1 VLMFGTYSPDGA
13 LELDHCL
20 CMAAEDGAGGP
31 RFDIDEFDRMRP
43 PYGNRPASIVA
54 VSGVLMPLCL
64 WLELGVCRLG
74 DPSLPMDPVRLEPI
88 CVEGLFVVLE
98 SESAMIVF
106 VGERWFSAFA
116 SAWPLTMLNS
126 ITFDLMSS

>member
-1 VLMFGTYSPDGA
+1 MLMFGTYSPEDV

-20 CMAAEDGAGGP
+20 CIAAEDGAGGP
-31 RFDIDEFDRMRP
+31 RFDTDEFDRMRP
-43 PYGNRPASIVA
+43 PYGNRPASIVE

-64 WLELGVCRLG
+64 WLELGVCKFG
-74 DPSLPMDPVRLEPI
+74 DPSLSMEPARLEPI
-88 CVEGLFVVLE
+88 CVEGLLAVPE

-116 SAWPLTMLNS
+116 SA
-126 ITFDLMSS
+126 